1 MRQGPLPGTIRRQG
15 LDFSALAL
23 VIPPKSVRVVPVWK
37 RRETSLQEEDDM
49 GLLGKLFSSKPD
61 FPAIDPASA
70 AAARVAKFEQ
80 ELHDLAETVK
90 QPLEVIPAQ
99 SAAYVFIGKPPKKF
113 GLAWIDGDKVKGLNT
128 LVEEHG
134 MKPAEVA
141 RVVDQ
146 LRDVYER
153 HSDADRF
160 TATVKDVDIVVTPSS
175 RFEDE
180 VHKVIDTILQH

>member
-1 MRQGPLPGTIRRQG
+1 
-15 LDFSALAL
+15 
-23 VIPPKSVRVVPVWK
+23 
-37 RRETSLQEEDDM
+37 M

-70 AAARVAKFEQ
+70 AAARVARIEQ
-80 ELHDLAETVK
+80 ELHHLAETVRE
-90 QPLEVIPAQ
+90 PLEVVPAQ
-99 SAAYVFIGKPPKKF
+99 SAAYVFIGKPPRKF

-141 RVVDQ
+141 RLVDQ
-146 LRDVYER
+146 LREVYER
-153 HSDADRF
+153 NSDADRY

-175 RFEDE
+175 RFENE
-180 VHKVIDTILQH
+180 VHEIIDKILQH